1 MPPPHHGFLKRTP
14 EIEICLLTSLNK
26 SKCRRLTKT
35 NPLNLL
41 HVTELFPEYMTSFAQ
56 GKNSHQGSVKWSIG
70 LSMLSEGTHLA
81 SESEVFGFNREKR
94 CVNNNYPH
102 YGLWGFQ
109 QRLSMYFYVFY
120 AWKRLT
126 QHPRRVRSLREDLRN
141 NEKSTYKRAL
151 RSSQLSNLEYSGYLL
166 FSIPGR

>member
-1 MPPPHHGFLKRTP
+1 MPPPRHGFLKRTP

-26 SKCRRLTKT
+26 SKC

-41 HVTELFPEYMTSFAQ
+41 LVTKLFPEYMTSFAQ

-70 LSMLSEGTHLA
+70 LSMLSERTHLA

-109 QRLSMYFYVFY
+109 QRHSMYFYAFY

-126 QHPRRVRSLREDLRN
+126 QHPRRVRSLREDLKN
-141 NEKSTYKRAL
+141 NKKKIPTKRAL
-151 RSSQLSNLEYSGYLL
+151 RSSQVSNLEYSGCLL